1 MRILRVG
8 SRGSE
13 LALTQ
18 TRRVIAGLQKKE
30 PALRVEI
37 EIIRTK
43 GDIIKDVPLTR
54 VGDRGL
60 FIKEIETALLEKRI
74 DFAVHSM
81 KDVPSQIP
89 DGLILAVTTER
100 LDPSDVLITRKVRC
114 LGDLPQNATLATGS
128 LRRRSQALAHR
139 PDLQIV
145 ELRGNVTTRIAKFEK
160 SSWDAVILAGAG
172 LERLSIS
179 PPVAAKIPTEQMLPA
194 VGQGAL
200 ALETRS
206 DDQDVIGRLLG
217 LEHPPTAVAVRA
229 ERAFLRRLEGGCQVP
244 IAALGTIRDNNHL
257 ALEGYIGTID
267 GTRFIRKRSEAPTS
281 DAERLGTTLAEE
293 ILGEGGAEILEETRR
308 LQQSP

>member
-1 MRILRVG
+1 MRNLRVG

-18 TRRVIAGLQKKE
+18 TRCVIADLQKVV
-30 PALRVEI
+30 PGLRVEI
-37 EIIRTK
+37 EVIRTK
-43 GDIIKDVPLTR
+43 GDIIQDVPLAR

-81 KDVPSQIP
+81 KDVPSQVP

-100 LDPSDVLITRKVRC
+100 LDPSDVLITRGARC
-114 LGDLPQNATLATGS
+114 LADLPQNATLATGS

-145 ELRGNVTTRIAKFEK
+145 ELRGNVTTRIAKFDG

-179 PPVAAKIPTEQMLPA
+179 PPVATRIPTEHMLPA

-200 ALETRS
+200 AIETRIE
-206 DDQDVIGRLLG
+206 DQDVIDRLLH
-217 LEHPPTAVAVRA
+217 LEHPPTAVAVMA

-244 IAALGTIRDNNHL
+244 IAALGAVQDNRL
-257 ALEGYIGTID
+257 VLEGYVGALD
-267 GTRFIRKRSEAPTS
+267 GHRFIRKRAEAFVS
-281 DAERLGTTLAEE
+281 DAERLGNTLAEQ
-293 ILGEGGAEILEETRR
+293 ILTDGGAEILEETRR
-308 LQQSP
+308 SQQGP